1 MLAIRNQESRAIME
15 WLRFQHFSMHGR
27 WPTQS
32 LPSAG
37 WLSMPW
43 WFPPCFSLVRLAQ
56 CSLSSAE
63 HPVEGFLLSPSR
75 REKKCGWVGW
85 LYVGFKPCTSFR
97 LMERK
102 MPSRPMAHRK
112 IRYGAKKADRIS
124 WMERT
129 WDQASVAPLVYKGFT
144 FTWRHTMNPT
154 SRTKQADCKGW

>member
-43 WFPPCFSLVRLAQ
+43 WFPPCFSLARLAQ

-75 REKKCGWVGW
+75 REKKCGWV
-85 LYVGFKPCTSFR
+85 LDKLKRFS
-97 LMERK
+97 
-102 MPSRPMAHRK
+102 PSRDNDWFLAVSSHEKTDSRWMWNQN
-112 IRYGAKKADRIS
+112 AKKILCVEILCLSHR
-124 WMERT
+124 ERNFKT
-129 WDQASVAPLVYKGFT
+129 RKRDEKVLAP
-144 FTWRHTMNPT
+144 
-154 SRTKQADCKGW
+154 S